1 MTLDVKYK
9 KTMKSKKNKKI
20 NKTKLK
26 IHKSSESSKSSKSSH
41 TSHKHSQN
49 TKNRLRAIKD
59 RITRKDVRKYEVE
72 RVGKIINIY
81 PKFVKFYNKL
91 SNDEIISIKYY
102 KGSGSYFQTQL
113 LTNENKPRE
122 ISFPFDMIDEKMFRK
137 DVYGEGAELYPM
149 LKSFDMKDIPNYIEN
164 NYKARIELFNRLD
177 NIYNKPDCPHLTG
190 EEILFRGMTA
200 PLSLKKCKAGDSFL
214 FKNFMSSSADRN
226 IAEMFSDGDTLLIFT
241 GMKDIPYIY
250 MPNSK
255 FMGSGNKNYTKFM
268 GNINI
273 YWDFSEHTLPR
284 NLEFK
289 IDKIEDAMIN
299 PNATRWNR
307 FGKTNNKYATLSSLE
322 KILKRKGL
330 INSSPEEQKDTIEQT
345 IYSKFKI
352 YYCSFLKWHPRDLIN
367 YEDIMKDAKFVLDK
381 EALYTW
387 SRKDND
393 NF

>member
-26 IHKSSESSKSSKSSH
+26 IHKSSESSKSSH
-41 TSHKHSQN
+41 TSHKLSLN

-91 SNDEIISIKYY
+91 SNDEIIAIKYY
-102 KGSGSYFQTQL
+102 KGSGSNFQTQL
-113 LTNENKPRE
+113 LTNEDKQRE

-137 DVYGEGAELYPM
+137 DVYGEGSELYPM

-200 PLSLKKCKAGDSFL
+200 PPSLKKCKAGDSFL
-214 FKNFMSSSADRN
+214 FKNFISSSADRN
-226 IAEMFSDGDTLLIFT
+226 VAESYSGGDTLLIFS
-241 GMKDIPYIY
+241 GMKDIPFIYI
-250 MPNSK
+250 PNSK
-255 FMGSGNKNYTKFM
+255 FMGSGNKKYTKFM

-273 YWDFSEHTLPR
+273 FRDFSEHTLPR

-289 IDKIEDAMIN
+289 IDKIEDAMITWPSFKN
-299 PNATRWNR
+299 KNNN
-307 FGKTNNKYATLSSLE
+307 NNKYATLSSL
-322 KILKRKGL
+322 KKVLKRKGL

-352 YYCSFLKWHPRDLIN
+352 YYCSFLKWHPREIIN
-367 YEDIMKDAKFVLDK
+367 YEDIMKDAKFILDK
-381 EALYTW
+381 EALNTW
-387 SRKDND
+387 S
-393 NF
+393 

>member
-1 MTLDVKYK
+1 MSPDIK
-9 KTMKSKKNKKI
+9 KKNSIKLKQTKKI
-20 NKTKLK
+20 IKRVNKKVNKKVNKTKTK
-26 IHKSSESSKSSKSSH
+26 ISKVSH
-41 TSHKHSQN
+41 TSHKLSLN
-49 TKNRLRAIKD
+49 TKNRISAIRK

-91 SNDEIISIKYY
+91 SNDEIIAIKYY
-102 KGSGSYFQTQL
+102 KGFGSIFQTKL
-113 LTNENKPRE
+113 LTNEDKPRE
-122 ISFPFDMIDEKMFRK
+122 ISFPFDILEENMFRK

-149 LKSFDMKDIPNYIEN
+149 LKSFDMKDIPNYIKN
-164 NYKARIELFNRLD
+164 NYKARIEILNRLD

-200 PLSLKKCKAGDSFL
+200 PPNLKKCKAGDSFL

-226 IAEMFSDGDTLLIFT
+226 VAEMYSDGDTLLIFT

-255 FMGSGNKNYTKFM
+255 VISSGNTKYTKLM

-273 YWDFSEHTLPR
+273 FRDFSEHTLPR

-289 IDKIEDAMIN
+289 IDKIEDAMITWTSFKKN
-299 PNATRWNR
+299 
-307 FGKTNNKYATLSSLE
+307 NNKYTTLSSLE
-322 KILKRKGL
+322 KLLKRKGL
-330 INSSPEEQKDTIEQT
+330 INSSPEEQKDTIEQS

-352 YYCSFLKWHPRDLIN
+352 YYCSFLKWHPREPIN
-367 YEDIMKDAKFVLDK
+367 YEDIMNDAKFVLDK
-381 EALYTW
+381 EALNSW
-387 SRKDND
+387 NRKYIDD
-393 NF
+393 D

>member
-41 TSHKHSQN
+41 TSHKLSLN
-49 TKNRLRAIKD
+49 TKNRLRAIRD

-91 SNDEIISIKYY
+91 SNDEIIAIKYY
-102 KGSGSYFQTQL
+102 KGSGSNFQTQL
-113 LTNENKPRE
+113 LTNEDKQRE

-200 PLSLKKCKAGDSFL
+200 PPSLKKCKAGDSFL
-214 FKNFMSSSADRN
+214 FKNFISSSADRN
-226 IAEMFSDGDTLLIFT
+226 VAESYSGGDTLLIFS
-241 GMKDIPYIY
+241 GMKDIPFIYI
-250 MPNSK
+250 PNSK

-273 YWDFSEHTLPR
+273 FRDFSEHTLPR

-289 IDKIEDAMIN
+289 IDKIEDAMITWTSFKN
-299 PNATRWNR
+299 KNNN
-307 FGKTNNKYATLSSLE
+307 NNKYATLSSL
-322 KILKRKGL
+322 KKVLKRKGL
-330 INSSPEEQKDTIEQT
+330 INSSPEEQKDTIEQS

-352 YYCSFLKWHPRDLIN
+352 YYCSFLKWHPREIIN
-367 YEDIMKDAKFVLDK
+367 YEDIMKDAKFILDK
-381 EALYTW
+381 EALNTW
-387 SRKDND
+387 S
-393 NF
+393 